1 MLQIDKYT
9 IYIRNDED
17 IVGRLSE
24 QETAYMEKHFEALL
38 QLYNSLFLSSLPQHL
53 QALDDTSGG
62 ISMIDEPN
70 FKKPVFVKVIRD
82 IPEGIIIGEEE
93 IELKVNN
100 IYLIRYSA
108 VMKYVHSGDIVL
120 I

>member
-1 MLQIDKYT
+1 M
-9 IYIRNDED
+9 
-17 IVGRLSE
+17 VSRLSE

-62 ISMIDEPN
+62 ISMIEEPN
-70 FKKPVFVKVIRD
+70 LKRPAFVKVMRD
-82 IPEGIIIGEEE
+82 IPEGIVIGEEE
-93 IELKVNN
+93 IELTVGN

-108 VMKYVHSGDIVL
+108 VQKYVHSGDVVL